1 MQNYIETMIKQ
12 MQDKFRQSQLNLK
25 KNLKSYMALPL
36 GVSLQVQFTDKK
48 KKEENSRHYRESN

>member
-1 MQNYIETMIKQ
+1 MQNYTKTMIKQ
-12 MQDKFRQSQLNLK
+12 MQNKFRQSQLNFF

-48 KKEENSRHYRESN
+48 KVNSRHYRESN